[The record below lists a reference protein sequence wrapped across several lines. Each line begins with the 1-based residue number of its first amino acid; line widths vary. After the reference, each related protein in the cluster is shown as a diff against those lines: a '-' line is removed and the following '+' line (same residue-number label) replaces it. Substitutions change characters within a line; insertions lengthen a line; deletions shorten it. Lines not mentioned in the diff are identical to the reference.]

1 MPRAPCLSPGTSGSV
16 SRAFQSLAGG
26 SSVKIVS
33 VPSNAA
39 ADECWGLACSSGG
52 WKGRQ
57 ARVGAA
63 DETPH
68 GEGLPFRPPC
78 SPRAPLTSQ
87 KSTMIRAGP
96 IPDPASP
103 TAKYLPPGHVGSW
116 IRPLQIRNPS
126 GQTHSPAQG
135 PGSLCPQLGPG
146 APGAGPY
153 LESVAAPAAGWGPS
167 SLPPF
172 SFLGLTA
179 VRKHCSPLARRDD
192 GTQMAPAGWDWRLLD
207 AGPGIQST
215 WTEGP
220 HCHAL
225 LQRPQYSILTPRGP
239 ETSRQGL

>member
-1 MPRAPCLSPGTSGSV
+1 MT
-16 SRAFQSLAGG
+16 AGAWPA
-26 SSVKIVS
+26 V
-33 VPSNAA
+33 
-39 ADECWGLACSSGG
+39 LGG

-57 ARVGAA
+57 AKVGAA
-63 DETPH
+63 DKTPH
-68 GEGLPFRPPC
+68 GEGLPFSPPC

-96 IPDPASP
+96 VPDPASP
-103 TAKYLPPGHVGSW
+103 TAKYLPPSHVGSW

-126 GQTHSPAQG
+126 GQTHGPAQG

-153 LESVAAPAAGWGPS
+153 LESVAELAAGWGPP

-192 GTQMAPAGWDWRLLD
+192 GTQTAPAGWDWRLLGT
-207 AGPGIQST
+207 GPGIQSMCT
-215 WTEGP
+215 GGP
-220 HCHAL
+220 HGHAL
-225 LQRPQYSILTPRGP
+225 LQRPQYSILTPRGQ